1 MTDAPSETSSR
12 TISLLCPTRGR
23 PDFLPPHIM
32 SIMETAAEPERLELF
47 YYVDRDDP
55 LLPQYESL
63 FAEIRASVFPGLNL
77 VGLVGDAIGTPK
89 AINAMAGQS
98 SGRYLMISNDDLLF
112 RTKGWDRALED
123 VASRVPDGI
132 FNIFFDDGYLGPKLS
147 CFPIIG
153 RPWYEALGY
162 VAPVLFDHYN
172 VDLWIHRVGDAL
184 ARNYYLADVHLEH
197 RHFED
202 DGSGNRFNWQVDG
215 APRRRL
221 ARDNA
226 YFQMFDR
233 YMQLDIE
240 ILRDAIAGWPNRYP
254 PFKDHALAVAYNI

>member
-1 MTDAPSETSSR
+1 MTAPVNK
-12 TISLLCPTRGR
+12 TISVLCPTRGR
-23 PDFLPPHIM
+23 PDYLPPHLM
-32 SIMETAAEPERLELF
+32 SIMETAAEPARLELLF
-47 YYVDRDDP
+47 YVDRDDER
-55 LLPQYESL
+55 LADYETL
-63 FAEIRASVFPGLNL
+63 FNEIRTSVFPGLNV
-77 VGLVGDAIGTPK
+77 VGLVGDRIGTPK

-112 RTKGWDRALED
+112 RTKGWDRELER
-123 VASRVPDGI
+123 VAAGVPDGI

-147 CFPIIG
+147 CFPIVG

-162 VAPVLFDHYN
+162 LAPVLFDHCN

-184 ARNYYLADVHLEH
+184 ARNFYLQDVQLEH
-197 RHFED
+197 RHFAD
-202 DGSGNRFNWQVDG
+202 DGSGNRFNWQVEG

-226 YFQMFDR
+226 YFEMFDR

-240 ILRDAIAGWPNRYP
+240 ILRDTIAGRASRYP

>member
-1 MTDAPSETSSR
+1 VT
-12 TISLLCPTRGR
+12 
-23 PDFLPPHIM
+23 
-32 SIMETAAEPERLELF
+32 
-47 YYVDRDDP
+47 
-55 LLPQYESL
+55 QYEAL
-63 FAEIRASVFPGLNL
+63 FAEVRNSIFPGLNL
-77 VGLVGDAIGTPK
+77 IALVGDRMGTPK

-112 RTKGWDRALED
+112 TSKGWDTELDRAAEL
-123 VASRVPDGI
+123 APDGI
-132 FNIFFDDGYLGPKLS
+132 ANIFFNDGYFGRNLS

-162 VAPVLFDHYN
+162 LAPVVFDHCN
-172 VDLWIHRVGDAL
+172 VDLWLHRVGDAL
-184 ARNYYLADVHLEH
+184 NRNYYMEDVHLEH

-202 DGSGNRFNWQVDG
+202 DASGNRFNWQVEG

-226 YFQMFDR
+226 YFELFDR

-240 ILRDAIAGWPNRYP
+240 ILADAIAGRPRRYP
-254 PFKDHALAVAYNI
+254 LFQDQALTVAYNI

>member
-1 MTDAPSETSSR
+1 MADPQR

-23 PDFLPPHIM
+23 PDYIPPHIM
-32 SIMETAAEPERLELF
+32 SIMETTAEPDRLELMF
-47 YYVDRDDP
+47 YVDRDDP
-55 LLPQYESL
+55 ELANYESL
-63 FAEIRASVFPGLNL
+63 FAEIRTGVFPGLNL
-77 VGLVGDAIGTPK
+77 IGLVGDRIGTPK

-98 SGRYLMISNDDLLF
+98 TGRYLMISNDDLLF
-112 RTKGWDRALED
+112 KTKGWDHELERAGKL
-123 VASRVPDGI
+123 APDGI
-132 FNIFFDDGYLGPKLS
+132 FNIFLNDGYLGPKLS
-147 CFPIIG
+147 CFPIVG

-162 VAPVLFDHYN
+162 LAPVLFDHCN

-184 ARNYYLADVHLEH
+184 ARNYYLEDVHLEH

-202 DGSGNRFNWQVDG
+202 DGSGNRFNWQVEG

-233 YMQLDIE
+233 YMQLDID
-240 ILRDAIAGWPNRYP
+240 ILRDAIAGRPSRYP
-254 PFKDHALAVAYNI
+254 PFKDQALTVAYNI